1 MKSWPVYHVCVARFH
16 FQSKYPPPA
25 PPNWYLIPEKLLLFY
40 VDYEIYAISGYTGSR
55 LTRLTDILQTTQ
67 RSMKM
72 ANREFYDVI
81 IIGGGPAGLS
91 AGIYALRASM
101 RSVLIEKASPGGQVT
116 LTDEV
121 ENYPGFKNINGY
133 DLSEKFL
140 DHAKSY
146 NLEVLSQ
153 EATVVEPGLDWH
165 TVQLDDDKRLK
176 SHAVILASGGLPR
189 KLNIPGEDEFYGK
202 GVSYCAVCDG
212 FFFRNKTVV
221 VVGGG
226 DTAVEEALYL
236 SKLAQKVYLVH
247 RRDALR
253 ASMILQ
259 QRLKADK
266 KIEILW
272 DTIVT
277 AIKAHE
283 GEVNAVDLQNTVTGK
298 SRELAADG
306 VFIGIGFD
314 PDNRLVP
321 AGTKVNADGYVCT
334 DERCET
340 NLPGIFAIGDL
351 REKYGRQIVLS
362 AADGC
367 TAALAAAYYVEVK
380 RAAENL

>member
-1 MKSWPVYHVCVARFH
+1 
-16 FQSKYPPPA
+16 
-25 PPNWYLIPEKLLLFY
+25 
-40 VDYEIYAISGYTGSR
+40 
-55 LTRLTDILQTTQ
+55 
-67 RSMKM
+67 M
-72 ANREFYDVI
+72 ANREYYDVI

-91 AGIYALRASM
+91 AAIYTLRASM
-101 RSVLIEKASPGGQVT
+101 RTALIEKASPGGQIT
-116 LTDEV
+116 LADEV

-146 NLEVLSQ
+146 NLEVLSR
-153 EATVVEPGLDWH
+153 EATVLEPGLDWH
-165 TVQLDDDKRLK
+165 TVQLDGDERLK
-176 SHAVILASGGLPR
+176 SHAVILACGGMPR

-226 DTAVEEALYL
+226 DTAIEEALYL

-259 QRLKADK
+259 QRLRADN

-277 AIKAHE
+277 AIKSHL
-283 GEVNAVDLQNTVTGK
+283 GEVSAVDLQNTQTEET
-298 SRELAADG
+298 RELATDG
-306 VFIGIGFD
+306 IFIGIGFD
-314 PDNRLVP
+314 PNNQLVP
-321 AGTKVNADGYVCT
+321 AGTKVNSDGYVCT
-334 DERCET
+334 DEKCET
-340 NLPGIFAIGDL
+340 NLSGLFAIGDL

>member
-1 MKSWPVYHVCVARFH
+1 
-16 FQSKYPPPA
+16 
-25 PPNWYLIPEKLLLFY
+25 
-40 VDYEIYAISGYTGSR
+40 
-55 LTRLTDILQTTQ
+55 
-67 RSMKM
+67 M

-121 ENYPGFKNINGY
+121 ENYPGFKSINGY

-146 NLEVLSQ
+146 NLEVLSR
-153 EATVVEPGLDWH
+153 EATVVKPGLDWH
-165 TVQLDDDKRLK
+165 TVQLNGDERLK
-176 SHAVILASGGLPR
+176 SHALILASGGLPR

-236 SKLAQKVYLVH
+236 SKLAQKVFLVH

-277 AIKAHE
+277 AIKSHE
-283 GEVNAVDLQNTVTGK
+283 GEVSAVDLQNNLTGE

-334 DERCET
+334 DEKCET
-340 NLPGIFAIGDL
+340 NLPGIYAIGDL

>member
-1 MKSWPVYHVCVARFH
+1 
-16 FQSKYPPPA
+16 
-25 PPNWYLIPEKLLLFY
+25 
-40 VDYEIYAISGYTGSR
+40 
-55 LTRLTDILQTTQ
+55 
-67 RSMKM
+67 M
-72 ANREFYDVI
+72 ANREYYDVI

-91 AGIYALRASM
+91 AAIYALRASM
-101 RSVLIEKASPGGQVT
+101 RTVLIEKASPGGQIT

-146 NLEVLSQ
+146 NLEILSR
-153 EATVVEPGLDWH
+153 EATVLEPGLDWH
-165 TVQLDDDKRLK
+165 TLQLNGDERLK
-176 SHAVILASGGLPR
+176 SHAVILACGGLSR
-189 KLNIPGEDEFYGK
+189 KLNIPGEDEFYSK

-226 DTAVEEALYL
+226 DTALEEALYL

-259 QRLKADK
+259 QRLRADN

-277 AIKAHE
+277 AIKSHL
-283 GEVNAVDLQNTVTGK
+283 GQVSAVDLQNTQTEET
-298 SRELAADG
+298 RELATDG
-306 VFIGIGFD
+306 IFIGIGFD
-314 PDNRLVP
+314 PNNQLVP
-321 AGTKVNADGYVCT
+321 AGTKVNSDGYVCT
-334 DERCET
+334 DEKCET
-340 NLPGIFAIGDL
+340 NLPGLFAIGDL

>member
-1 MKSWPVYHVCVARFH
+1 
-16 FQSKYPPPA
+16 
-25 PPNWYLIPEKLLLFY
+25 
-40 VDYEIYAISGYTGSR
+40 
-55 LTRLTDILQTTQ
+55 
-67 RSMKM
+67 M
-72 ANREFYDVI
+72 ANREYYDVI

-91 AGIYALRASM
+91 AAIYALRASM
-101 RSVLIEKASPGGQVT
+101 RTVLIEKASPGGQMT

-121 ENYPGFKNINGY
+121 ENYPGIVNINGY
-133 DLSEKFL
+133 DLSQKFL
-140 DHAKSY
+140 EHAKSY
-146 NLEVLSQ
+146 NLEVLSR
-153 EATVVEPGLDWH
+153 EAKGLEPGLEWH
-165 TVQLDDDKRLK
+165 TVQLDGDERLK

-189 KLNIPGEDEFYGK
+189 KLDIPGEDEFYGK

-226 DTAVEEALYL
+226 DTAAEEALYL

-253 ASMILQ
+253 AGMILQ
-259 QRLKADK
+259 QRVKSDK

-272 DTIVT
+272 DTVVT
-277 AIKAHE
+277 AIQGSA
-283 GEVNAVDLQNTVTGK
+283 GQLSAVDLQNAQTEEI
-298 SRELAADG
+298 RELAADG
-306 VFIGIGFD
+306 IFIGIGFD
-314 PDNRLVP
+314 PNNQLVP

-340 NLPGIFAIGDL
+340 NFSGVFAIGDL

-367 TAALAAAYYVEVK
+367 TAALAAAYHVEVK

>member
-1 MKSWPVYHVCVARFH
+1 
-16 FQSKYPPPA
+16 
-25 PPNWYLIPEKLLLFY
+25 
-40 VDYEIYAISGYTGSR
+40 
-55 LTRLTDILQTTQ
+55 
-67 RSMKM
+67 M
-72 ANREFYDVI
+72 ANREYYDVI

-91 AGIYALRASM
+91 AAIYALRASM
-101 RSVLIEKASPGGQVT
+101 RTVLIEKTSPGGQIT

-121 ENYPGFKNINGY
+121 ENYPGFKSINGY

-140 DHAKSY
+140 SHAKSY

-153 EATVVEPGLDWH
+153 EAAVLEPGLDWH
-165 TVQLDDDKRLK
+165 SVQLIGDEQLK
-176 SHAVILASGGLPR
+176 SHAIILASGGLPR

-259 QRLKADK
+259 QRLEADN

-277 AIKAHE
+277 AIKSHE
-283 GEVNAVDLQNTVTGK
+283 GQVSAVGLQDTQTEET
-298 SRELAADG
+298 REIATDG
-306 VFIGIGFD
+306 IFIGIGFD
-314 PDNRLVP
+314 PNNQLVP
-321 AGTKVNADGYVCT
+321 AGIKVNSEGYVCT
-334 DERCET
+334 DNKCET
-340 NLPGIFAIGDL
+340 NIPGLYAIGDL

>member
-1 MKSWPVYHVCVARFH
+1 
-16 FQSKYPPPA
+16 
-25 PPNWYLIPEKLLLFY
+25 
-40 VDYEIYAISGYTGSR
+40 
-55 LTRLTDILQTTQ
+55 
-67 RSMKM
+67 M
-72 ANREFYDVI
+72 ANREYYDVI

-91 AGIYALRASM
+91 AAIYALRASM
-101 RSVLIEKASPGGQVT
+101 RTVLIEKASAGGQIT

-140 DHAKSY
+140 EHAKSY
-146 NLEVLSQ
+146 NLEVLSR
-153 EATVVEPGLDWH
+153 EATVLEPGLDWH
-165 TVQLDDDKRLK
+165 TVQLDGDERLK
-176 SHAVILASGGLPR
+176 SHAVILACGGLPR

-259 QRLKADK
+259 QRLRADK

-277 AIKAHE
+277 AIKSHLA
-283 GEVNAVDLQNTVTGK
+283 EVSAVDLQNTQTEET
-298 SRELAADG
+298 RELATDG
-306 VFIGIGFD
+306 IFIGIGFD
-314 PDNRLVP
+314 PNNQLVP
-321 AGTKVNADGYVCT
+321 AGTKVNSDGYVCT
-334 DERCET
+334 DEKCET
-340 NLPGIFAIGDL
+340 NLSGLFAIGDL